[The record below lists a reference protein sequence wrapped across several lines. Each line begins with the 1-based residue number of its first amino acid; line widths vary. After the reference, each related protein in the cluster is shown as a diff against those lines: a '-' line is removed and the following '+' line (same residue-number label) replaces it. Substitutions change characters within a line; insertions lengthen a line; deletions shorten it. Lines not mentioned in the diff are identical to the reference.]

1 MGQQYQGILTEKEE
15 FLYPDSPLADL
26 PETLHIAMA
35 ANGKPG
41 IQLLLQTNSQN
52 VQMRLEG
59 EGFLAEWYEMRAIPV
74 EYNTGDGEN
83 QGGAMVLMDP
93 PAEKP
98 GYATRK
104 APFLSMTV
112 WSAERMVIF
121 RSRMAGR
128 RFIFA

>member
-1 MGQQYQGILTEKEE
+1 MRQQYQGILTEKEE
-15 FLYPDSPLADL
+15 FLYPYSPLAEL

-41 IQLLLQTNSQN
+41 IQLLLQTKSQH

-83 QGGAMVLMDP
+83 QGGAT
-93 PAEKP
+93 ASYGSSGRK
-98 GYATRK
+98 TRICDK
-104 APFLSMTV
+104 K
-112 WSAERMVIF
+112 SAF
-121 RSRMAGR
+121 
-128 RFIFA
+128 FCL